1 MTKDLT
7 KEALF
12 ISLHLDLKY
21 FLVPPPFASGVA
33 IMPLEIVAPW
43 LHITEW
49 DVLPEKLVLAVQGA
63 TGDRQRAEVL
73 IKRTFS
79 RRSGRY
85 GGSDKDKARRLEAFT
100 ALCGCQRHGEAITFL
115 QNYYRGLGAQS
126 AVDPEIEE
134 MAVKRM
140 ACMCRKPESTA
151 VCD

>member
-1 MTKDLT
+1 M
-7 KEALF
+7 
-12 ISLHLDLKY
+12 
-21 FLVPPPFASGVA
+21 PP
-33 IMPLEIVAPW
+33 EINAPW

-49 DVLPEKLVLAVQGA
+49 DVHLDKLTLAVQGA
-63 TGDRQRAEVL
+63 TSDRERAEALV
-73 IKRTFS
+73 KRTFM
-79 RRSGRY
+79 RRSGQY
-85 GGSDKDKARRLEAFT
+85 GGGAKDKTRRLEAFA